1 MTLQT
6 QKYSIQQPLIESLLS
21 WVKEGEIAIPEIQRP
36 FVWDKSKVR
45 DLMDSIYQGFPIG
58 YIITWKNPD
67 IRLKNGLLGSG
78 KKILI
83 DGQQRITALRA
94 ALMDEYVVD
103 KDYARIKIKI
113 AFHPTFVNNDKTIG
127 KFEVQTPIHKKD
139 KAWLPDI
146 SVFFGSGFSLIKL
159 NKEYIAANPN
169 ADDDVVE
176 RSLGQ
181 LANLAKRQIG
191 VIELNHDLDIETVT
205 EIFIR
210 INSKGV
216 VLSQA
221 DFAMS
226 KIASNEGYGGPVL
239 RKAIDYFCHL
249 CKEPQYYDDIKDHDP
264 EFAATDH
271 FKNMKWLRTETEDLY
286 DPAYTDMLRVASGV
300 EFGRGKMSDLVSL
313 LSGRDFEKRT
323 FEEEIVERS
332 FKQLDAGVARFI
344 NESDFKFFTLILRSA
359 GFVRRKLMR
368 SQNAIN
374 FAYLLYLHLR
384 RQGMDRGDK
393 LQSLVRRWYVM
404 SILTERATGSF
415 ESQFDYDIKRLNER
429 DAGEYLKEI
438 EAASLSDAFWNAA
451 LPTLLESPVVS
462 SPFFG
467 VFLAAQ
473 VSRRDHGLFS
483 RHLTVH
489 DMLLT
494 RGDVHHIFPRNL
506 LKKNGLGRS
515 QYNRLS
521 NLVYMDQPGNIKIG
535 DKTPAVYFTAVA
547 EKLEQGQGEIGGLRN
562 MDDLRANMRENC
574 IPDGI
579 LGYDVSNYPTFL
591 EERKYLMAAK
601 IRGYYEGL

>member
-1 MTLQT
+1 MQT

-45 DLMDSIYQGFPIG
+45 DLMDSIYRGYPVG
-58 YIITWKNPD
+58 YIITWKNPT
-67 IRLKNGLLGSG
+67 IRLKNGNLGEG

-103 KDYARIKIKI
+103 QDYARIKIKI
-113 AFHPTFVNNDKTIG
+113 AFHPLEER
-127 KFEVQTPIHKKD
+127 FEVQTPIIQKD
-139 KAWLPDI
+139 KLWLPDI
-146 SVFFGSGFSLIKL
+146 SVFFSSGFSLIKL
-159 NKEYIAANPN
+159 NKEYTAANPG
-169 ADDDVVE
+169 ADPEVVE

-191 VIELNHDLDIETVT
+191 VIELNADLDIETVT

-226 KIASNEGYGGPVL
+226 KITSNETHGGPLL

-249 CKEPQYYDDIKDHDP
+249 CKEPQYYDHIKEHDA

-271 FKNMKWLRTETEDLY
+271 FKAMKWLRHETEDLY
-286 DPAYTDMLRVASGV
+286 DPDYTDMLRVASGV

-323 FEEEIVERS
+323 FEEKVVEDS
-332 FKQLDAGVARFI
+332 FQRLNAGVTRFI

-359 GFVRRKLMR
+359 GFVHTKLMR
-368 SQNAIN
+368 SQNAVN

-384 RQGMDRGDK
+384 RQGMDRGDE

-415 ESQFDYDIKRLNER
+415 ESRFDRDIKRLNEKNAS
-429 DAGEYLKEI
+429 DYLSEI
-438 EAASLSDAFWNAA
+438 EAGDLSDAFWNTV
-451 LPTLLESPVVS
+451 LPGHLESPQIS
-462 SPFFG
+462 SPFYG
-467 VFLAAQ
+467 VYLAAQ
-473 VSRRDHGLFS
+473 VNHKDHGLFS

-494 RGDVHHIFPRNL
+494 RGDIHHIFPRSL
-506 LKKNGLGRS
+506 LKKHGMGRS

-521 NLVYMDQPGNIKIG
+521 NLTFMDQPGNIKIG
-535 DKTPAVYFTAVA
+535 DRTPAAYFTAVA
-547 EKLEQGQGEIGGLRN
+547 ETVDKGKDGVSGLRN
-562 MDDLRANMRENC
+562 SADLKKSLRENC

-579 LGYDVSNYPTFL
+579 FGYDVKDYDDFL
-591 EERKYLMAAK
+591 DERKELMAKK

>member
-1 MTLQT
+1 MTMQT
-6 QKYSIQQPLIESLLS
+6 QKYSIQQPLIESLLA

-45 DLMDSIYQGFPIG
+45 DLMDSIYQGFPVG

-67 IRLKNGLLGSG
+67 VRLKNGTLSGG

-103 KDYARIKIKI
+103 QDYARIKIKI
-113 AFHPTFVNNDKTIG
+113 AFHPLEQ
-127 KFEVQTPIHKKD
+127 KFEVQTPIIAKD
-139 KAWLPDI
+139 KTWLPDI
-146 SVFFGSGFSLIKL
+146 SAFFQPGFSLIKL
-159 NKEYIAANPN
+159 NSAYLKANPDAN
-169 ADDDVVE
+169 PDRVE
-176 RSLGQ
+176 ASLGQ

-226 KIASNEGYGGPVL
+226 KIASNEKHGGPVL

-249 CKEPQYYDDIKDHDP
+249 CKEPQYYDHIKDHDT
-264 EFAATDH
+264 EFAATEH
-271 FKNMKWLRTETEDLY
+271 FKRMKWLRTETEDLY
-286 DPAYTDMLRVASGV
+286 DPDYTDMLRVAAGV

-313 LSGRDFEKRT
+313 LSGRDFVKRT
-323 FEEEIVERS
+323 FEESVVEDSFKRLASGVERFS
-332 FKQLDAGVARFI
+332 
-344 NESDFKFFTLILRSA
+344 NETDFKFFTQILRSA
-359 GFVRRKLMR
+359 GFVHSKLMR

-384 RQGMDRGDK
+384 GKGLSRNAK
-393 LQSLVRRWYVM
+393 LQGLVRRWYVM

-415 ESQFDYDIKRLNER
+415 ESRFDRDIRTLNER
-429 DAGEYLKEI
+429 DAAEYLAEI
-438 EAASLSDAFWNAA
+438 EAGELSDAFWNSV
-451 LPTLLESPVVS
+451 LPGHFDSPVVS

-473 VSRRDHGLFS
+473 VNSKDHGLFS
-483 RHLTVH
+483 RHHTVH

-494 RGDVHHIFPRNL
+494 EGDVHHIFPRAY
-506 LKKNGLGRS
+506 LKKHGMGRS
-515 QYNRLS
+515 LYNRLS
-521 NLVYMDQPGNIKIG
+521 NLVFIDQPANITIGAKPPSDYFNAVLEAVDRKGTIG
-535 DKTPAVYFTAVA
+535 D
-547 EKLEQGQGEIGGLRN
+547 LRTKA
-562 MDDLRANMRENC
+562 DLKANMAENC
-574 IPDGI
+574 IPESVFDAGVKQ
-579 LGYDVSNYPTFL
+579 YERFL
-591 EERKYLMAAK
+591 EERKVLMAAK
-601 IRGYYEGL
+601 IRGWYEGL

>member
-1 MTLQT
+1 MQT
-6 QKYSIQQPLIESLLS
+6 QKYSIQQPLIESLLA

-36 FVWDKSKVR
+36 FVWDRSKVR
-45 DLMDSIYQGFPIG
+45 DLMDSIYQGYPVG

-67 IRLKNGLLGSG
+67 VRLKDGRTGNG

-103 KDYARIKIKI
+103 ADYARIKIKI
-113 AFHPTFVNNDKTIG
+113 AFHPLEQ
-127 KFEVQTPIHKKD
+127 KFEVQTPIIAKD
-139 KAWLPDI
+139 KLWLPDI
-146 SVFFGSGFSLIKL
+146 SVFFQPGFSLIKL
-159 NKEYIAANPN
+159 NKDYTAANPT
-169 ADDDVVE
+169 ADADLVE

-191 VIELNHDLDIETVT
+191 LIELNHDLDIETVT

-226 KIASNEGYGGPVL
+226 KIASNEQHGGPLL

-249 CKEPQYYDDIKDHDP
+249 CKEPQYYDHIKDHDA

-271 FKNMKWLRTETEDLY
+271 FKAMKWLRNETEDLY
-286 DPAYTDMLRVASGV
+286 DPDYTDMLRVASGV
-300 EFGRGKMSDLVSL
+300 EFGRGKMADLVSL

-323 FEEEIVERS
+323 FEESVVEDS
-332 FKQLDAGVARFI
+332 FKRLSAGVTRFM

-359 GFVRRKLMR
+359 GFIHPKLMR

-384 RQGMDRGDK
+384 RQGMDRGDE

-404 SILTERATGSF
+404 SILSERATGSF
-415 ESQFDYDIKRLNER
+415 ESRFDRDIKRLNER
-429 DAGEYLKEI
+429 DAASYLAEI
-438 EAASLSDAFWNAA
+438 EAGDLSDAFWNSV
-451 LPTLLESPVVS
+451 LPGHLESPVVS

-467 VFLAAQ
+467 VYLAAQ
-473 VSRRDHGLFS
+473 VHHKDHGLFS

-494 RGDVHHIFPRNL
+494 RGDVHHVFPRSL
-506 LKKNGLGRS
+506 LKKHGMGRTL
-515 QYNRLS
+515 YNRLS
-521 NLVYMDQPGNIKIG
+521 NLVFMDQPGNIKIG
-535 DKTPAVYFTAVA
+535 DRTPKAYFSAVA
-547 EKLEQGQGEIGGLRN
+547 EKLDKGKAEIRGLRD
-562 MDDLRANMRENC
+562 MADLKKNLKENC
-574 IPDGI
+574 IPVSVFD
-579 LGYDVSNYPTFL
+579 YDVKDYDDFL
-591 EERKYLMAAK
+591 EERKGLMAKK
-601 IRGYYEGL
+601 IRGWYEGL

>member
-1 MTLQT
+1 MQT

-36 FVWDKSKVR
+36 FVWDRSKVR
-45 DLMDSIYQGFPIG
+45 DLMDSIYQGFPVG

-67 IRLKNGLLGSG
+67 IRLKNGQLGGG

-113 AFHPTFVNNDKTIG
+113 AFHPITE
-127 KFEVQTPIHKKD
+127 KFEVQTPIIKKD

-146 SVFFGSGFSLIKL
+146 AVFFSSGFSLIKL
-159 NKEYIAANPN
+159 NKEYTAANPD
-169 ADDDVVE
+169 ADPEVVE

-226 KIASNEGYGGPVL
+226 KIASNEGHGGPVL

-249 CKEPQYYDDIKDHDP
+249 CKEPQYYQHIKEHDP
-264 EFAATDH
+264 EFAATEH
-271 FKNMKWLRTETEDLY
+271 FKNMAWLRTETEDLY

-300 EFGRGKMSDLVSL
+300 EFARGKMSDLVSL
-313 LSGRDFEKRT
+313 LSGRDFVNRT
-323 FEEEIVERS
+323 FEETIVESS
-332 FKQLDAGVARFI
+332 FKQLDAGVTRFM
-344 NESDFKFFTLILRSA
+344 NENDFKFFTLILRSA

-429 DAGEYLKEI
+429 DATDYLKEI
-438 EAASLSDAFWNAA
+438 ETASLSDAFWTAA
-451 LPTLLESPVVS
+451 LPTHLESPVVS

-467 VFLAAQ
+467 LFLVAQ
-473 VSRRDHGLFS
+473 VNQKDHGLFS
-483 RHLTVH
+483 RNLTIH

-494 RGDVHHIFPRNL
+494 RGDVHHIFPRSL

-547 EKLEQGQGEIGGLRN
+547 EKLEQGKGEIGGLRN
-562 MDDLRANMRENC
+562 MADLRKNMRENC
-574 IPDGI
+574 IPTGI
-579 LGYDVSNYPTFL
+579 FDYDVKSYPTFL
-591 EERKYLMAAK
+591 EERKHLMAAK

>member
-1 MTLQT
+1 MQT

-36 FVWDKSKVR
+36 FVWDTTKVR

-67 IRLKNGLLGSG
+67 VRLKNGSLSSG

-103 KDYARIKIKI
+103 QEYKRIKIKI
-113 AFHPTFVNNDKTIG
+113 AFHPLEER
-127 KFEVQTPIHKKD
+127 FEVQTPIILKD
-139 KAWLPDI
+139 KLWIPDI
-146 SVFFGSGFSLIKL
+146 SIFFGSGFSLIKL
-159 NKEYIAANPN
+159 NKEYTAANPD
-169 ADDDVVE
+169 ADAEVVE

-226 KIASNEGYGGPVL
+226 KIASNESHGGPIL

-249 CKEPQYYDDIKDHDP
+249 AKEPQYYDHIKEHDK
-264 EFAATDH
+264 EFAATEH
-271 FKNMKWLRTETEDLY
+271 FKNMKWLRHETEDLY
-286 DPAYTDMLRVASGV
+286 DPDYTDMLRVASGV
-300 EFGRGKMSDLVSL
+300 EFGRGKMADLVSL

-323 FEEEIVERS
+323 FEDRVVEES
-332 FKQLDAGVARFI
+332 FKKLSAGVSRFI

-359 GFVRRKLMR
+359 GFVHTKLMR

-374 FAYLLYLHLR
+374 FAYMLYLYLR
-384 RQGMDRGDK
+384 RQGMDRGDE
-393 LQSLVRRWYVM
+393 LQSLVRRWFVM

-415 ESQFDYDIKRLNER
+415 ESRFDRDIKRLNEK
-429 DAGEYLKEI
+429 DAATYLKEI
-438 EAASLSDAFWNAA
+438 EAGDLSDAFWTAA
-451 LPTLLESPVVS
+451 IGSHLESPVVS

-473 VSRRDHGLFS
+473 VHHKDHGLFS

-494 RGDVHHIFPRNL
+494 RGDIHHIFPRSL
-506 LKKNGLGRS
+506 LKKHGMGRS
-515 QYNRLS
+515 RYNRLS
-521 NLVYMDQPGNIKIG
+521 NLTFMDQPGNIKIG
-535 DKTPAVYFTAVA
+535 DRTPSAYFGAVA
-547 EKLEQGQGEIGGLRN
+547 EKLDKGNGEIKGLRTFADLKKN
-562 MDDLRANMRENC
+562 MKENC
-574 IPDGI
+574 IPETVFK
-579 LGYDVSNYPTFL
+579 YDVKNYDDFL
-591 EERKYLMAAK
+591 EERKELMAKK
-601 IRGYYEGL
+601 IREYYEGL

>member
-1 MTLQT
+1 MQT
-6 QKYSIQQPLIESLLS
+6 QKYSIQQPLIESLLA

-45 DLMDSIYQGFPIG
+45 DLMDSIYQGFPVG

-67 IRLKNGLLGSG
+67 VRLKDGTLANG

-103 KDYARIKIKI
+103 QDYARIKIKI
-113 AFHPTFVNNDKTIG
+113 AFHPLEQ
-127 KFEVQTPIHKKD
+127 KFEVQTPIIAKD
-139 KAWLPDI
+139 KTWLPDI
-146 SVFFGSGFSLIKL
+146 SVFFAPGFSLIKL
-159 NKEYIAANPN
+159 NREYTTANPT
-169 ADDDVVE
+169 ADPEQVE
-176 RSLGQ
+176 ASLGQ

-226 KIASNEGYGGPVL
+226 KIASNEQHGGPVL

-249 CKEPQYYDDIKDHDP
+249 CKEPQYYDHIQDHDG
-264 EFAATDH
+264 EFAKTDH
-271 FKNMKWLRTETEDLY
+271 FKGMKWLRHETEDLY
-286 DPAYTDMLRVASGV
+286 DPDYTDMLRVAAGV

-313 LSGRDFEKRT
+313 LSGRDFEKRSYEEHIVKDS
-323 FEEEIVERS
+323 FER
-332 FKQLDAGVARFI
+332 LDSGVTRFM

-359 GFVRRKLMR
+359 GFIHPRLMR

-384 RQGMDRGDK
+384 RQGLDRGDE
-393 LQSLVRRWYVM
+393 LQSLVRRWFVM

-415 ESQFDYDIKRLNER
+415 ESQFDFDIKRLRER
-429 DAGEYLKEI
+429 PAGDYLKEI
-438 EAASLSDAFWNAA
+438 EAGGLSDAFWNAA
-451 LPTLLESPVVS
+451 LKMHLDSPVIS

-473 VSRRDHGLFS
+473 VHHKDHGLFS

-494 RGDVHHIFPRNL
+494 RGDIHHIFPRNL
-506 LKKNGLGRS
+506 LKKHGMGRS
-515 QYNRLS
+515 QYNRLA
-521 NLVYMDQPGNIKIG
+521 NLTFMDQPGNIKIG
-535 DKTPAVYFTAVA
+535 DRSPGEYFTAVA
-547 EKLEQGQGEIGGLRN
+547 ERVDKGELRDLRN
-562 MDDLRANMRENC
+562 RDDLRTNMRENC
-574 IPDGI
+574 IPEGVLHYEVKD
-579 LGYDVSNYPTFL
+579 YDDFL
-591 EERKYLMAAK
+591 EERKGLMAQK
-601 IRGYYEGL
+601 IRGWYEGL

>member
-1 MTLQT
+1 MQT
-6 QKYSIQQPLIESLLS
+6 QKYSIQQPLIESLLT
-21 WVKEGEIAIPEIQRP
+21 WVKDGDIAIPEIQRP

-45 DLMDSIYQGFPIG
+45 DLMDSIYKGFPIG

-67 IRLKNGLLGSG
+67 IRLKNGNLGEG

-103 KDYARIKIKI
+103 QDYARIKIKI
-113 AFHPTFVNNDKTIG
+113 AFHPTIENSDKSIG
-127 KFEVQTPIHKKD
+127 RFEVQTPIIQRD

-146 SVFFGSGFSLIKL
+146 SVFFRNNFSLIDL
-159 NKEYIAANPN
+159 NNEYRAANPE
-169 ADDDVVE
+169 ADPKTVE

-226 KIASNEGYGGPVL
+226 KIASNENHGGPVL

-249 CKEPQYYDDIKDHDP
+249 CKEPQYYDHIKEHDA

-271 FKNMKWLRTETEDLY
+271 FKAMKWLRHETEDLY
-286 DPAYTDMLRVASGV
+286 DPAYTDMLRVAAGV
-300 EFGRGKMSDLVSL
+300 EFGRGKMADLVSL

-323 FEEEIVERS
+323 FEERVVEES
-332 FKQLDAGVARFI
+332 FQRLNAGVTRFM
-344 NESDFKFFTLILRSA
+344 NQSDFQFFTQLLRSA
-359 GFVRRKLMR
+359 GFVHEKLMR
-368 SQNAIN
+368 SQNAVN

-384 RQGMDRGDK
+384 RKGMGRGPE

-415 ESQFDYDIKRLNER
+415 ESRFDRDIRTLNER
-429 DAGEYLKEI
+429 DAADYLKEI
-438 EAASLSDAFWNAA
+438 EAGDLSDAFWNTV
-451 LPTLLESPVVS
+451 LPGHLSSPVVS

-473 VSRRDHGLFS
+473 VNAKDKGLFS
-483 RHLTVH
+483 RHHSVH

-494 RGDVHHIFPRNL
+494 QGDVHHIFPRAL
-506 LKKNGLGRS
+506 LKRHGMGRS

-521 NLVYMDQPGNIKIG
+521 NLVFIDQPANLKISDKSPADYFGTVAKTLENSGQIG
-535 DKTPAVYFTAVA
+535 D
-547 EKLEQGQGEIGGLRN
+547 LRS
-562 MDDLRANMRENC
+562 MADLKANMKENC
-574 IPDGI
+574 IPAGI
-579 LGYDVSNYPTFL
+579 FEYDIDDYDHFL
-591 EERKYLMAAK
+591 DERKGLMAKK
-601 IRGYYEGL
+601 IKGWYEGL

>member
-1 MTLQT
+1 MNAMQT
-6 QKYSIQQPLIESLLS
+6 QKYSIQQPLIESLLA

-45 DLMDSIYQGFPIG
+45 DLMDSIYQGFPVG

-67 IRLKNGLLGSG
+67 VRLKNGTLSGG

-103 KDYARIKIKI
+103 QDYARIKIKI
-113 AFHPTFVNNDKTIG
+113 AFHPLEQ
-127 KFEVQTPIHKKD
+127 KFEVQTPIIAKD
-139 KAWLPDI
+139 KTWLPDI
-146 SVFFGSGFSLIKL
+146 SAFFQPGFSLIKL
-159 NKEYIAANPN
+159 NSAYLKANPD
-169 ADDDVVE
+169 ADPDRVE
-176 RSLGQ
+176 ASLGQ
-181 LANLAKRQIG
+181 LANLAKRQFG

-226 KIASNEGYGGPVL
+226 KIASNEKHGGPVL

-249 CKEPQYYDDIKDHDP
+249 CKEPQYYDHIKDHDT
-264 EFAATDH
+264 EFAATEH
-271 FKNMKWLRTETEDLY
+271 FKRMKWLRTETEDLY
-286 DPAYTDMLRVASGV
+286 DPDYTDMLRVAAGV

-313 LSGRDFEKRT
+313 LSGRDFVKRT
-323 FEEEIVERS
+323 FEESVVEESFQRLASGVERFS
-332 FKQLDAGVARFI
+332 
-344 NESDFKFFTLILRSA
+344 NETDFKFFTQILRSA
-359 GFVRRKLMR
+359 GFVHSKLMR

-384 RQGMDRGDK
+384 GKGLSRNAK

-415 ESQFDYDIKRLNER
+415 ESRFDRDIRTLNER
-429 DAGEYLKEI
+429 DAAEYLAEI
-438 EAASLSDAFWNAA
+438 EAGELSDAFWNSV
-451 LPTLLESPVVS
+451 LPGHFDSPVVS

-473 VSRRDHGLFS
+473 VNSKDHGLFS
-483 RHLTVH
+483 RHHTVH

-494 RGDVHHIFPRNL
+494 EGDVHHIFPRAY
-506 LKKNGLGRS
+506 LKKHGMGRS
-515 QYNRLS
+515 LYNRLS
-521 NLVYMDQPGNIKIG
+521 NLVFIDQPANITIGAKPPSDYFNAVLEAVDRKGTIG
-535 DKTPAVYFTAVA
+535 D
-547 EKLEQGQGEIGGLRN
+547 LRSKA
-562 MDDLRANMRENC
+562 DLRTNMAENC
-574 IPDGI
+574 IPESVFDAGVKQ
-579 LGYDVSNYPTFL
+579 YERFL
-591 EERKYLMAAK
+591 EERKVLMAAK
-601 IRGYYEGL
+601 IRGWYEGL

>member
-1 MTLQT
+1 MQT

-21 WVKEGEIAIPEIQRP
+21 WVKEKEIAIPEIQRP
-36 FVWDKSKVR
+36 FVLDKSKVR
-45 DLMDSIYQGFPIG
+45 DLMDSIYQGFPVG

-67 IRLKNGLLGSG
+67 VRLKDGSIGSG

-113 AFHPTFVNNDKTIG
+113 AFHPITQ
-127 KFEVQTPIHKKD
+127 KFEVQTPIIQKD

-146 SVFFGSGFSLIKL
+146 AVFFGSGFSLIKL
-159 NKEYIAANPN
+159 NKAYTAANPD
-169 ADDDVVE
+169 ADAELVE
-176 RSLGQ
+176 SSLGQ

-191 VIELNHDLDIETVT
+191 VIELNHELDIETVT

-226 KIASNEGYGGPVL
+226 KIASNEHHGGPVL

-249 CKEPQYYDDIKDHDP
+249 SKEPQYYEHIKENDP
-264 EFAATDH
+264 EFAATEH
-271 FKNMKWLRTETEDLY
+271 FKNMKWLRSETEDLY

-313 LSGRDFEKRT
+313 LSGRDFVNRT
-323 FEEEIVERS
+323 FEETIMENS
-332 FKQLDAGVARFI
+332 FKQLDAGVARFM
-344 NESDFKFFTLILRSA
+344 NETDFKFFTLILRSA
-359 GFVRRKLMR
+359 GFVRSKLMR
-368 SQNAIN
+368 SKNAIN
-374 FAYLLYLHLR
+374 FAYFLYLHLR
-384 RQGMDRGDK
+384 RQGMDRGNE

-415 ESQFDYDIKRLNER
+415 ESQFDFDIKRLNER
-429 DAGEYLKEI
+429 NASDYLAEI
-438 EAASLSDAFWNAA
+438 EAGDLSDAFWNSV
-451 LPTLLESPVVS
+451 LPGHLESPVMS

-473 VSRRDHGLFS
+473 ANANDHGLFS
-483 RHLTVH
+483 RHLTVN

-494 RGDVHHIFPRNL
+494 RGDVHHIFPRSL

-515 QYNRLS
+515 LYNRVS

-535 DKTPAVYFTAVA
+535 DKTPAVYFTTVA
-547 EKLEQGQGEIGGLRN
+547 DKLEQGKGDIGGLRN
-562 MDDLRANMRENC
+562 MADLRKNMRENC
-574 IPDGI
+574 IPTAIFD
-579 LGYDVSNYPTFL
+579 YDVKSYQTFL
-591 EERKYLMAAK
+591 EERKHLMAQK
-601 IRGYYEGL
+601 IKGYYEGL

>member
-1 MTLQT
+1 MQT
-6 QKYSIQQPLIESLLS
+6 QKYSIQQPLIESLLA

-45 DLMDSIYQGFPIG
+45 DLMDSIYQGFPVG

-67 IRLKNGLLGSG
+67 VRLKDGTLGGG

-103 KDYARIKIKI
+103 QDYARIKIKI
-113 AFHPTFVNNDKTIG
+113 AFHPLEER
-127 KFEVQTPIHKKD
+127 FEVRTPIIEKD

-146 SVFFGSGFSLIKL
+146 SMFFQSGFSLIKL
-159 NKEYIAANPN
+159 NRDYTAANPD
-169 ADDDVVE
+169 ADPDKVE
-176 RSLGQ
+176 TSLGQ

-226 KIASNEGYGGPVL
+226 KIASNEQHGGPLL

-249 CKEPQYYDDIKDHDP
+249 SREPQYYDHIQDHDP

-271 FKNMKWLRTETEDLY
+271 FRSMKWLKHETEDLY
-286 DPAYTDMLRVASGV
+286 DPDYTDMLRVASGV
-300 EFGRGKMSDLVSL
+300 EFGRGKMSDLVAL

-323 FEEEIVERS
+323 YEEYIVQDSFER
-332 FKQLDAGVARFI
+332 LDAGVTRFM

-359 GFVRRKLMR
+359 GFVHNKLMR

-384 RQGMDRGDK
+384 RQGMDRGDR

-415 ESQFDYDIKRLNER
+415 ESRFDRDIKRLNER
-429 DAGEYLKEI
+429 DAAEYLTEI
-438 EAASLSDAFWNAA
+438 EAGDLSDAFWNSV
-451 LPTLLESPVVS
+451 LPGHMESPVMS

-467 VFLAAQ
+467 LYLAAQ
-473 VSRRDHGLFS
+473 VSHRDHGLFS
-483 RHLTVH
+483 RHLTIH

-494 RGDVHHIFPRNL
+494 RGDIHHIFPRNL
-506 LKKNGLGRS
+506 LKKHGMGRS
-515 QYNRLS
+515 LYNKLC
-521 NLVYMDQPGNIKIG
+521 NLTFMDQPGNIKIG
-535 DKTPAVYFTAVA
+535 DRSPGEYFSAVA
-547 EKLEQGQGEIGGLRN
+547 AKIDRDVTRPGRIDGVRGLRDRNDLLEN
-562 MDDLRANMRENC
+562 MQENC
-574 IPDGI
+574 IPASI
-579 LGYDVSNYPTFL
+579 FTMDVDDYADFL
-591 EERKYLMAAK
+591 AQRKGLMAQK
-601 IRGYYEGL
+601 IRRWYEGL

>member
-1 MTLQT
+1 MQT

-45 DLMDSIYQGFPIG
+45 DLMDSIYRGYPVG
-58 YIITWKNPD
+58 YIITWKNPT
-67 IRLKNGLLGSG
+67 IRLKNGNLGEG

-103 KDYARIKIKI
+103 QDYARIKIKI
-113 AFHPTFVNNDKTIG
+113 AFHPLEER
-127 KFEVQTPIHKKD
+127 FEVQTPIIQKD
-139 KAWLPDI
+139 KLWLPDI
-146 SVFFGSGFSLIKL
+146 SVFFSSGFSLIKL
-159 NKEYIAANPN
+159 NKEYTAANPG
-169 ADDDVVE
+169 ADPEVVE

-191 VIELNHDLDIETVT
+191 VIELNADLDIETVT

-226 KIASNEGYGGPVL
+226 KIASNETHGGPLL

-249 CKEPQYYDDIKDHDP
+249 CKEPQYYDHIKEHDA

-271 FKNMKWLRTETEDLY
+271 FKAMKWLRNETEDLY
-286 DPAYTDMLRVASGV
+286 DPDYTDMLRVASGV

-323 FEEEIVERS
+323 FEESVVEHS
-332 FKQLDAGVARFI
+332 FQRLNAGVTRFI

-359 GFVRRKLMR
+359 GFIHAKLMR
-368 SQNAIN
+368 SQNAVN

-384 RQGMDRGDK
+384 RQGMDRGDE

-415 ESQFDYDIKRLNER
+415 ESRFDRDIKRLNEKNAS
-429 DAGEYLKEI
+429 DYLSEI
-438 EAASLSDAFWNAA
+438 EAGDLSDAFWNSV
-451 LPTLLESPVVS
+451 LPGHMESPQVS
-462 SPFFG
+462 SPFYG
-467 VFLAAQ
+467 VYLAAQ
-473 VSRRDHGLFS
+473 VNHKDHGLFS

-494 RGDVHHIFPRNL
+494 RGDIHHIFPKAL
-506 LKKNGLGRS
+506 LKKHGMGRT

-521 NLVYMDQPGNIKIG
+521 NLTFMDQPGNIKIG
-535 DKTPAVYFTAVA
+535 DRTPAAYFTAVA
-547 EKLEQGQGEIGGLRN
+547 DKVEKGKDGVSGLRN
-562 MDDLRANMRENC
+562 AADLKKSLRENC

-579 LGYDVSNYPTFL
+579 FGYDVKDYDDFL
-591 EERKYLMAAK
+591 EERKVLMAKK

>member
-1 MTLQT
+1 MQT

-21 WVKEGEIAIPEIQRP
+21 WAKEGEIAIPEIQRP

-45 DLMDSIYQGFPIG
+45 DLMDSIYQGYPIG
-58 YIITWKNPD
+58 YIITWKNPN
-67 IRLKNGLLGSG
+67 IRLKNGKLGEG

-103 KDYARIKIKI
+103 QEYARIKIKI
-113 AFHPTFVNNDKTIG
+113 AFHPLEER
-127 KFEVQTPIHKKD
+127 FEVQTPIIQKD
-139 KAWLPDI
+139 KLWLPDI

-159 NKEYIAANPN
+159 NKEYTKANPD
-169 ADDDVVE
+169 ADAEVVE

-226 KIASNEGYGGPVL
+226 KIASNETHGGPVL

-249 CKEPQYYDDIKDHDP
+249 CKEPQYYDHIKDHDA
-264 EFAATDH
+264 EFAKTDH
-271 FKNMKWLRTETEDLY
+271 FKGMKWLRNETEDLY
-286 DPAYTDMLRVASGV
+286 DPDYTDMLRVASGV

-313 LSGRDFEKRT
+313 LSGRDFEKRSYEEHIVKDS
-323 FEEEIVERS
+323 FERLE
-332 FKQLDAGVARFI
+332 AGVTRFM

-359 GFVRRKLMR
+359 GFIHPKLMR
-368 SQNAIN
+368 SQNAVN

-384 RQGMDRGDK
+384 RQGMDRGDE
-393 LQSLVRRWYVM
+393 LQSLVRRWFVM

-415 ESQFDYDIKRLNER
+415 ESRFDRDIKRLNEKN
-429 DAGEYLKEI
+429 ASEYLSEI
-438 EAASLSDAFWNAA
+438 EAGDLSDAYWNSV
-451 LPTLLESPVVS
+451 LPGHMESPQVS
-462 SPFFG
+462 SPFYG
-467 VFLAAQ
+467 VYLAVQ
-473 VSRRDHGLFS
+473 VNHKDHGLFS

-494 RGDVHHIFPRNL
+494 RGDIHHIFPRSL
-506 LKKNGLGRS
+506 LKKHGMGRS
-515 QYNRLS
+515 QYNRLC
-521 NLVYMDQPGNIKIG
+521 NLTFMDQPGNIKIG
-535 DKTPAVYFTAVA
+535 DRNPGAYFTAVA
-547 EKLEQGQGEIGGLRN
+547 EKLAKSNGDIRGLR
-562 MDDLRANMRENC
+562 DASDLKKNMRENC
-574 IPDGI
+574 IPEAVFD
-579 LGYDVSNYPTFL
+579 YDVKDYGDFL
-591 EERKYLMAAK
+591 EERKGMMAKK